1 VLADPGDGTVNGM
14 NARFTAPLLVAAALC
29 ATSAAAQQQ
38 GTFEA
43 GLLVRG
49 TLFDPSLEVATAVG
63 FGGRL
68 AVFLKPSWMLEAD
81 VSTSNV
87 ADLVSFPQVRYQPF
101 HLRANFLKA
110 YSARES
116 MVIGFGLVAT
126 NFGGDFEGSDVGL
139 AGLFGFRIGVR
150 RSLVARVDGTLD
162 YVPSPANG
170 AGDNWNAGVQIGLG
184 YRFGGP

>member
-1 VLADPGDGTVNGM
+1 MNLPFTVPVVLAATL
-14 NARFTAPLLVAAALC
+14 FAA
-29 ATSAAAQQQ
+29 TAAAQQR

-68 AVFLKPSWMLEAD
+68 AVFLTPSWMLEAD
-81 VSTSNV
+81 VSTSSV
-87 ADLVSFPQVRYQPF
+87 ADLASLPEVRYQPF
-101 HLRANFLKA
+101 HVRGNFLKS

-116 MVIGFGLVAT
+116 MVIGLGLVTT

-139 AGLFGFRIGVR
+139 AALFGFRIGVR

-170 AGDNWNAGVQIGLG
+170 AGDNWNAGVQLGLG